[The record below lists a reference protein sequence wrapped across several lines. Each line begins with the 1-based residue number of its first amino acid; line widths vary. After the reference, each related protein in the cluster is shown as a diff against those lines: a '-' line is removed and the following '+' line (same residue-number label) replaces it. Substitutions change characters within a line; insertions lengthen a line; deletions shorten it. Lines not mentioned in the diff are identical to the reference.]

1 MAVHLPKGV
10 LGVECSAMAIPAAQN
25 LGATDGGP
33 LVSEGLP
40 RPPME
45 PVRPIGRTASL
56 PGPIGRAAPRRET
69 APPPAG
75 KPNAGRRI
83 GLFLKILLGDL
94 TLWFVL
100 TFVLIVEVVRLG
112 LDPVHALG
120 GAATGLLVAVVVSV
134 GLKQVAN
141 RIVRLNRGALEISR
155 GDLSKPLGTDRKSTL
170 GRDEVDEL
178 TTAISH
184 MQENLRDLVR
194 HIQKT
199 SSSVADS
206 ADEMQESSANVN
218 ATSENIAASMA
229 RISKGADDQLKLVE
243 RASNLIASIAV
254 SIQRSAS
261 TATAAAETAT
271 ATSNAA
277 QAGGAAAQLAAE
289 RIKKVFAEIEA
300 ASETVF
306 AFGEKTQ
313 EISKI
318 VVAITGVAQQTNLLA
333 LNAAIEAA
341 RAGEYG
347 RGFAVVADEVRKLAE
362 SAGRSAE
369 QISRLAQEISQR
381 SQHAV
386 AAMKEGIDE
395 LGQGREDLA
404 QIILSLEEIV
414 RATQV
419 GSERVTVISVAAR
432 EQLEGSAEMVKAIG
446 EIKGVATDNAKST
459 DEVLRATNEQAS
471 ETAQMTSAAQEL
483 TNISVELQSV
493 VSRFKLE

>member
-1 MAVHLPKGV
+1 MATPAQKEHASDPDARAL
-10 LGVECSAMAIPAAQN
+10 VE
-25 LGATDGGP
+25 P
-33 LVSEGLP
+33 L
-40 RPPME
+40 
-45 PVRPIGRTASL
+45 RPIGSGSR
-56 PGPIGRAAPRRET
+56 
-69 APPPAG
+69 PPPGSAQTPSRG
-75 KPNAGRRI
+75 WPAAFPAPQPRASMRRV
-83 GLFLKILLGDL
+83 GLFFKIFLGDMTIWAVL
-94 TLWFVL
+94 SGVL
-100 TFVLIVEVVRLG
+100 TYEVVRRGMDPQHAMAGASAG
-112 LDPVHALG
+112 LV
-120 GAATGLLVAVVVSV
+120 VAIAVSI

-141 RIVRLNRGALEISR
+141 RVVRLNRSALEISR
-155 GDLSKPLGTDRKSTL
+155 GDLSKKLPTEHAGFLGN
-170 GRDEVDEL
+170 DEVDEL
-178 TTAISH
+178 TVAIAH
-184 MQENLRDLVR
+184 MQENLRELVYR
-194 HIQKT
+194 ITET
-199 SSSVADS
+199 SRAVADS
-206 ADEMQESSANVN
+206 ADDMQESSGNVN
-218 ATSENIAASMA
+218 ASAENIGGSMGQIA
-229 RISKGADDQLKLVE
+229 RGAENQLALVE
-243 RASNLIASIAV
+243 RASALIANIAGSI
-254 SIQRSAS
+254 SRSAD
-261 TATAAAETAT
+261 TAAKAADAAG

-289 RIKKVFAEIEA
+289 KIKKVFAEIEA

-404 QIILSLEEIV
+404 QIILSLDEIV
-414 RATQV
+414 HATQA
-419 GSERVTVISVAAR
+419 GSERVTAISLAAK
-432 EQLEGSAEMVKAIG
+432 EQLAGSEEMVKAIG
-446 EIKGVATDNAKST
+446 DIRQVASGNAKST
-459 DEVLRATNEQAS
+459 EEVSHAITEQEATTAS
-471 ETAQMTSAAQEL
+471 MVSAAQEL
-483 TNISVELQSV
+483 TNLSLELQTV